1 MAYLYG
7 ASIQGV
13 QGYIFETNK
22 LKEIVGAS
30 DIIEW
35 FCSLEFLNKF
45 CREDS
50 RIKVEINS
58 VLRNAGGNIRILFK
72 EDEKKHLEK
81 LVKILPK
88 YIMQEAYGITVTQA
102 VVEFKESDDYLKK
115 VDELERKLI
124 FARNRTSYPLD
135 AHFSI
140 LKQAKRTGKP
150 EFHKYND
157 EYVDKG
163 TWQKIASDSPAWVG
177 MLVDKMMQNEGYN
190 KYFTTDM
197 DEIANRKNKIAVIYA
212 DGNNMGLKLQKMKNS
227 LKKEKDTTKIQEAYK
242 LLSDQIAQ
250 ATNDAVKEAFE
261 KVFKEDIEKSKN
273 DPEHKIP
280 FRPCI
285 IGGDDLTVICNADK
299 AVEFTKN
306 YLENFENNTREYL
319 SKLESKYKVN
329 DFKEGLT
336 ACAGIAYCNKKFP
349 FHYAV
354 GLAEELCSYAKKASG
369 RKASCLVFHNIQ
381 SSYYVDYNSFVKKEL
396 TTKDGYK
403 LTLAPYYTK
412 RRPKIDDFLEAT
424 KAFSKESIPLG
435 KFREWVSEVN
445 KNYEYSEL
453 FMKRVIDIMD
463 GSDVDKIN
471 EAINKLDDRLIFR
484 DEKNRVQ
491 NPFVEIQISQDSSES
506 ATPIYDII
514 QYIAL
519 KEGAKDE

>member
-7 ASIQGV
+7 ASIQGI
-13 QGYIFETNK
+13 QEYIFETNK

-45 CREDS
+45 CRDDS
-50 RIKVEINS
+50 CIKVDINS
-58 VLRNAGGNIRILFK
+58 VLRNAGGNIRLLFK
-72 EDEKKHLEK
+72 EDEKEHLEK
-81 LVKILPK
+81 LVKVLPK

-124 FARNRTSYPLD
+124 FVRNRTNYPLD

-140 LKQAKRTGKP
+140 LDQAKRTGKA
-150 EFHKYND
+150 KYRKDHD

-163 TWQKIASDSPAWVG
+163 TWQKIESSNASWTG
-177 MLVDKMMQNEGYN
+177 ILLDKMLQTKKYN
-190 KYFTTDM
+190 IHFTLEM
-197 DEIANRKNKIAVIYA
+197 DEIANSKNKIAVIHA
-212 DGNNMGLKLQKMKNS
+212 DGNNMGLKLQNMKNS
-227 LKKEKDTTKIQEAYK
+227 LRGKDTKTIQKAYK
-242 LLSDQIAQ
+242 FLSDEISK
-250 ATNDAVKEAFE
+250 ATNDAVKDAFE
-261 KVFKEDIEKSKN
+261 DVFKEDIKKSQK
-273 DPEHKIP
+273 DTSHKIP

-299 AVEFTKN
+299 AVEFTKK
-306 YLENFENNTREYL
+306 YLENFENNTKNYL
-319 SKLESKYKVN
+319 SELESKYNVN
-329 DFKEGLT
+329 DFKDGLT

-354 GLAEELCSYAKKASG
+354 GLAEELCSYAKKASD

-396 TTKDGYK
+396 TTKEGYK

-424 KAFSKESIPLG
+424 KVFSKESIPLG

-445 KNYEYSEL
+445 KNYEYSQL
-453 FMKRVIDIMD
+453 FMKRIVDVMD
-463 GSDVDKIN
+463 SKDVKSINNVLKNLYRYLCILDKNGSAK
-471 EAINKLDDRLIFR
+471 
-484 DEKNRVQ
+484 
-491 NPFVEIQISQDSSES
+491 NPFIKRKNDKGDIEHL
-506 ATPIYDII
+506 TPIYDII

-519 KEGAKDE
+519 KGATNEQ